1 MGIDEIQLNFNE
13 STLFLMNV
21 LIGFIMFGVAL
32 DLTVHDFK
40 RTLKSPKPFIIG
52 LTAQFILLPAF
63 TFLLVLLLQPRPSI
77 ALGMFLVAAC
87 PGGNL
92 SNFLAHLSK
101 GRTTL
106 SISMSAVSTLFAII
120 MTPLNTLMWG
130 SFYGPTNDLLRS
142 FMISPTDLITTI
154 VILLGIPL
162 TLGMLVNKR
171 FPDWSKKASKW
182 MKRFSIGF
190 FILFVIGAL
199 ANNFEYFIDY
209 VGMVVFAVFL
219 HNLLAIIIGYSSARS
234 FGLPERD
241 RRAIAIEIG
250 IQNSGLG
257 LILVF
262 NFFGGLGGMAIVAAW
277 WSIWH
282 IIAGLT
288 IASFWSRRP
297 PVAESEG
304 HAA

>member
-1 MGIDEIQLNFNE
+1 MGIDEVQLNFNE

-32 DLTVHDFK
+32 DLTVQDFK
-40 RTLKSPKPFIIG
+40 RTLKSPRPFIIG

-106 SISMSAVSTLFAII
+106 SISMSAVSTLLAII

-142 FMISPTDLITTI
+142 FMISPADLITTI

-171 FPDWSKKASKW
+171 FPEWSKKASKW

-241 RRAIAIEIG
+241 RRAIAIEIS

-277 WSIWH
+277 WSILH

-297 PVAESEG
+297 PAAESEG
-304 HAA
+304 NAA